1 MVRLFHGSFACV
13 LPSFEYHF
21 NSLLLIFISGICSEI
36 PGLLSHVLQKPVIC
50 RIWVWGISEQITN
63 SFISFFCLLMLYFCV
78 APSQVFFEHVF
89 GKSFNLYIRNFLIEL
104 HFVFIAFIL
113 LLIVLLCFWS
123 YSGRYSFY
131 TFCLMHSLKKV
142 FEQTEI

>member
-1 MVRLFHGSFACV
+1 MGVLHVFCHHSNIILIHFYWFLLVGSVPRFLVYCLTFCRNQLFAGSGYGESRNRLLTV
-13 LPSFEYHF
+13 LY
-21 NSLLLIFISGICSEI
+21 L
-36 PGLLSHVLQKPVIC
+36 
-50 RIWVWGISEQITN
+50 
-63 SFISFFCLLMLYFCV
+63 FFCLLMLYFCV

-131 TFCLMHSLKKV
+131 TFCLMHSLKV
-142 FEQTEI
+142 FEQTKI